1 MLTNPRSDRVRA
13 VRALSRRAVR
23 SRQGLFV
30 AEGPQSVREAVTHR
44 PDLVREVYA
53 TPVAAARHGD
63 LVEAATARGLPVHE
77 VSDEVLAAM
86 VETAAPQGLLA
97 VCRLAT
103 ASLQNVLAQ
112 HPRLLCIL
120 TNVRD
125 PGNAGTVLRGADAAG
140 ADALVISDNSV
151 DVFGPKVVRST
162 AGSLFHLPV
171 VTGLGIDEILEQVR
185 AAGLRL
191 LAADGTGE
199 QLLGGVD
206 LTGPHAWVLGNEAWG
221 LSGEVRARCDEVV
234 RVPIHG
240 RAESLNL
247 AMAATICLYASATAQ
262 RRPGD
267 GHGDR
272 GPLDHPGHR

>member
-1 MLTNPRSDRVRA
+1 MLTNPRSDRVRS

-30 AEGPQSVREAVTHR
+30 AEGPQSVRAAVVHR

-53 TPVAAARHGD
+53 TPEATARHGE
-63 LVEAATARGLPVHE
+63 LVEATTAAGLPVHE
-77 VSDEVLAAM
+77 VSGEVLAAM
-86 VETAAPQGLLA
+86 VETKAPQGLLA
-97 VCRLAT
+97 VCRVAT
-103 ASLQNVLAQ
+103 ASLQDVLALR
-112 HPRLLCIL
+112 PRLLCVL

-171 VTGLGIDEILEQVR
+171 VTGLGIDEILEQLR
-185 AAGLRL
+185 GAGLLL
-191 LAADGTGE
+191 LAADGAGE
-199 QLLGGVD
+199 HLLADVD
-206 LTGPHAWVLGNEAWG
+206 LTGPHAWVMGNEAWG
-221 LSGEVRARCDEVV
+221 LPGEVRARCDDVV

-240 RAESLNL
+240 KAESLNL

-262 RRPGD
+262 RRP
-267 GHGDR
+267 R
-272 GPLDHPGHR
+272 

>member
-30 AEGPQSVREAVTHR
+30 AEGPQSVREAVSHR
-44 PDLVREVYA
+44 PDLVRGVYA
-53 TPVAAARHGD
+53 TPDAVVRHGD
-63 LVEAATARGLPVHE
+63 LVQAAVSVGLAVHE
-77 VSDEVLAAM
+77 VSGEVLAAM
-86 VETAAPQGLLA
+86 VETDAPQGLLA
-97 VCRLAT
+97 VCRVAT
-103 ASLQNVLAQ
+103 ASLKDVLALR
-112 HPRLLCIL
+112 PRLLCVLI
-120 TNVRD
+120 NVRD

-140 ADALVISDNSV
+140 ADAVVISDNSV

-171 VTGLGIDEILEQVR
+171 VTGLGIDEIVEQVR
-185 AAGLRL
+185 AAGLLL
-191 LAADGTGE
+191 LAADGAGE
-199 QLLGGVD
+199 LLLGDVD
-206 LTGPHAWVLGNEAWG
+206 LSGPHAWVMGNEAWG
-221 LSGEVRARCDEVV
+221 LPGEVRGRCDHVV

-262 RRPGD
+262 RRPQ
-267 GHGDR
+267 
-272 GPLDHPGHR
+272 